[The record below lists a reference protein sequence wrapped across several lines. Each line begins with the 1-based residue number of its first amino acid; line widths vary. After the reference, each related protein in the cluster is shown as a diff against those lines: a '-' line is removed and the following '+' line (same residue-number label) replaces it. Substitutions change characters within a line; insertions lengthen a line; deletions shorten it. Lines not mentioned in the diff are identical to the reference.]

1 MFGGVDLESK
11 TWGDYA
17 FAFRD
22 DNILSSEAR
31 GYGKIFCCSMF
42 VKDGM
47 STGRYSSK
55 RGEE

>member
-31 GYGKIFCCSMF
+31 GYGKIVLLYVRKSWDEYRAVF
-42 VKDGM
+42 KQAG
-47 STGRYSSK
+47 
-55 RGEE
+55 

>member
-22 DNILSSEAR
+22 DIILGSPRIRED
-31 GYGKIFCCSMF
+31 FFCSMF